1 MLVGLVLLVLLAA
14 VVVEVVFQ
22 SMPCEA
28 AVTHTSQPVSSIR
41 VNN

>member
-1 MLVGLVLLVLLAA
+1 MLVGLVVLVLVVL